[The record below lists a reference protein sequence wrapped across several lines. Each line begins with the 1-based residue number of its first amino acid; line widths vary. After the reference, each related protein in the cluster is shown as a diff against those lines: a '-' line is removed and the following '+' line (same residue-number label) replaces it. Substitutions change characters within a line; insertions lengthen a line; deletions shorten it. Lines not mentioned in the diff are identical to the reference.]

1 LKNKNSEKEIDVSIV
16 IVNYNVKDFLHQ
28 CLTSI
33 EKAKHNLSLEVFVVD
48 NDSTDGSMDF
58 LEPLFRNSDTI
69 KYFFIRSKENL
80 GFAKANNIAI
90 KQAKGKYLLILNP
103 DTILAEDTLNEM
115 INYMEQNPEVGISG
129 CKVLN
134 ADGSFQLQCRRGFPT
149 PWTSFCKLFGL
160 QKIFPNSKLFAKYN
174 QTFRPVDETY
184 YIDAVIGAFMFCD
197 TKLIQEIGGFD
208 ETYFMY
214 GEDLDLCRQVQLK
227 GRFVAY
233 FHKTTIIHFKGE
245 STRRSSINEI
255 KHSYQA
261 MEKFASKYFANS
273 KLFILFL
280 KLGIFSHS
288 ILARIAKNILP
299 IFLILSDLFFINVAL
314 LIGSYAKF
322 GRFFGFPDYAYPIV
336 FIAISAVYF
345 ICQFFN
351 GEYFEKRISVSN
363 TVLSLMMSFF
373 ILSSITYFLP
383 SFRFSRG
390 AIIVM
395 IGLTTILSV
404 LMRIIIT
411 VLERTFGKHSDRK
424 IIIAGCDE
432 KVARMIEAIQ
442 QSESQKLQI
451 IGIVS
456 TASCHSELVSESPD
470 SKKEI
475 LKQVQYDDK
484 NKHEVNF
491 QKENLRVIKNTNY
504 QHLGNINNIST
515 IANKNKADEVIIT
528 DTNLSTATI
537 MKYMANSNNKI
548 KYHLIPEYD
557 ELVTSRIINDISDSA
572 TAHYKYNL
580 NKPRFKFIKRFLD
593 IISSTVVLTVGFP
606 FLLFCA
612 NRNTKIKKWFDVFI
626 GNKTVIGIYEINDSN
641 LDSAKIGL
649 IGLVHINKSSELS
662 AISISKLNEY
672 YLKNYSISLDIEILI
687 KYFFLIRD

>member
-1 LKNKNSEKEIDVSIV
+1 MKNKNSEKEIDVSIV

-456 TASCHSELVSESPD
+456 TAEKYAH
-470 SKKEI
+470 
-475 LKQVQYDDK
+475 
-484 NKHEVNF
+484 
-491 QKENLRVIKNTNY
+491 NTNY

-593 IISSTVVLTVGFP
+593 VISSTVVLTVGFP

-626 GNKTVIGIYEINDSN
+626 GNKTVIGIYELNDSN